1 MPKTFLDDESAF
13 TTELLRTTAR
23 AANLPDIETARALLA
38 AYEPRDAMEAMQA
51 AQLVAEQA
59 ALIEIARSATEPG
72 LSVDELLRRTDAVIR
87 LDKKIRSA
95 QRKLGRKHTDA
106 GSIIAAAPAMAP
118 LGAPVVPLDERLKAH
133 FVDGGTSVH

>member
-1 MPKTFLDDESAF
+1 MSKTFLDDESPF
-13 TTELLRTTAR
+13 TEALLRTTAQ
-23 AANLPDIETARALLA
+23 AANLPDIQTARALLD
-38 AYEPRDAMEAMQA
+38 AYAPRDATEAMLA

-59 ALIEIARSATEPG
+59 TLLEIARSAAEPG

-95 QRKLGRKHTDA
+95 QRKLGQQHHFSAVT
-106 GSIIAAAPAMAP
+106 SSAA
-118 LGAPVVPLDERLKAH
+118 VVTPLDERLKAH